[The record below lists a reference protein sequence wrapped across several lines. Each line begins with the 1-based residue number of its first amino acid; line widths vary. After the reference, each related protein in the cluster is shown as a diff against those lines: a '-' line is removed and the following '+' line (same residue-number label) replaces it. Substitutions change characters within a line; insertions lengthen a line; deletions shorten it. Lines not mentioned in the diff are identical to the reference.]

1 MMKKIDKKNELTDLK
16 IKHLKPTIR
25 IEKDG
30 SEKLVV
36 NQISDTKIK
45 GLYLTVKPN
54 NNKLWEFR
62 YTSPTKKN
70 RRRTSF
76 GNYPDVSLLKAR
88 EIGQKYR
95 ELLANNIDPIDNKKE
110 ELKLIDLNTKGKIKN
125 AINEWLKKESLST
138 TETTHKSKKMVFN
151 YVLEFFRKENIIY
164 VNEIK
169 LIDITKLLQEKEKT
183 APETASKLFNYIG
196 NFFKFCVLKGY
207 CEQNII
213 ANIRKK
219 DILVKKEVTHM
230 PKITDLKIL
239 RNLIRAIYT
248 NEEGSVSVQNALKL
262 VLHLPLR
269 PENLANLKWD
279 YIDFENKILLIPRNM
294 MKVKNKNLPD
304 FSLPL
309 TDKALEILLN
319 QKALNE
325 KLFVFSEYI
334 FIGKKLTSP
343 INKESTNKALKRLG
357 FNDESKGEKL
367 RTHGFRGIFRSMI
380 DTLDYKN
387 NFSFEVK
394 ERVLD
399 HYEENKVARAYNHK
413 SDYSRQL
420 KELMTFWSDFIYDLY
435 KG

>member
-1 MMKKIDKKNELTDLK
+1 MIKEIDKKNELTDLK
-16 IKHLKPTIR
+16 IKNLKPTIR

-110 ELKLIDLNTKGKIKN
+110 ELKLIDLNTKGKIEN

-138 TETTHKSKKMVFN
+138 TETTHKSKKMIFN
-151 YVLEFFRKENIIY
+151 YVIEFFRKENIIY

-169 LIDITKLLQEKEKT
+169 LFDITKLLQEKEKT

-207 CEQNII
+207 CESNLIL
-213 ANIRKK
+213 NIRKK
-219 DILVKKEVTHM
+219 DVLIKKEVMHM
-230 PKITDLKIL
+230 PKITDIQILKK
-239 RNLIRAIYT
+239 LIVSIYS
-248 NEEGSVSVQNALKL
+248 NEEGTISIQNALKL

-269 PENLANLKWD
+269 PENLANLKWE
-279 YIDFENKILLIPRNM
+279 YINFENKTLIIPRAM

-304 FSLPL
+304 FFLPL
-309 TDKALEILLN
+309 TDNVIEILLN
-319 QKALNE
+319 QKQFLE
-325 KLFVFSEYI
+325 SFFIESEYV
-334 FIGKKLTSP
+334 FVGKDLNLP

-357 FNDESKGEKL
+357 FNDESKGEKI

-380 DTLDYKN
+380 DTLDDTNRYV
-387 NFSFEVK
+387 FEAK

-399 HYEENKVARAYNHK
+399 HFEENKVARAYNHK
-413 SDYSRQL
+413 SDYSKQL
-420 KELMTFWSDFIYDLY
+420 RDLMEFWSNFICSL